1 MDNKSLIIIILI
13 VVIVVCISVFSMA
26 TLGLSSNHNET
37 VNVTTSSVTADRI
50 SQDSEVSSSDEG
62 SSSQQKSTADLAREW
77 SGTSDGRVSDVI
89 SDGDQRKADYL
100 NSQIDH
106 TEGNRVY
113 YKDGSSAEFVDK
125 S

>member
-1 MDNKSLIIIILI
+1 MLIIILI
-13 VVIVVCISVFSMA
+13 IVIIVCISVFSMA
-26 TLGLSSNHNET
+26 TLGLNSNQNASVNT
-37 VNVTTSSVTADRI
+37 TNVTTSLTVDHINQETSG
-50 SQDSEVSSSDEG
+50 G
-62 SSSQQKSTADLAREW
+62 SSQGESESQHKSTADLAREW

-89 SDGDQRKADYL
+89 SDGDKSKADYL

-106 TEGNRVY
+106 SEGNRVY